1 MKKIVCLAAALCSS
15 AMMLFAEDARTVVT
29 QCTFTGFKD
38 AFKTGMVWDYE
49 GKETIGAA
57 FVAAEENAPYHVESQ
72 MANLYKIEGENWND
86 VDANGTVLTE
96 GTYVYIVQLRIDGAY
111 GTTHKFMDN
120 VDDVKIIVDGV
131 EWKNTGGWVDDTYSV
146 CNMMSPKFVLEHVD
160 LPLQFTG
167 VFSLSYDVNYL
178 NQAIAEKDLKEYTT
192 GGTGTY
198 TYAKLT
204 NHVAWLSVSE
214 AGIISGT
221 PTALDENY
229 YYDTIRVTDGADADT
244 LSLYVGPVY
253 PATADREVVSEMTFT
268 GFVAPKVGDVL
279 DTYAVLSAVQPA
291 EGAPYHFEVGMSH
304 FYKKN
309 GENEDRLEDGFVFTE
324 GDYAVQVQIRI
335 DGQKG
340 YYYVLGNGVTMT
352 VDGNSWGKDDAPA
365 IGDNYS
371 YTNGFY
377 EFSISETTAID
388 TISAAAAKSQK
399 RMVDGQLLLEKNG
412 KTFNAQGV
420 EVKEF

>member
-1 MKKIVCLAAALCSS
+1 MKKIVSFAAALCCS
-15 AMMLFAEDARTVVT
+15 ATMLLAEDARTVIS

-38 AFKTGMVWDYE
+38 AITTGMMWDY
-49 GKETIGAA
+49 GAKVSVGSA
-57 FVAAEENAPYHVESQ
+57 LVASEENAPYHIELGN
-72 MANLYKIEGENWND
+72 ANLFMKNGEEWEMVN
-86 VDANGTVLTE
+86 ANGTVLTE
-96 GTYVYIVQLRIDGAY
+96 GTYYYFQQVRIDGEF
-111 GTTHKFMDN
+111 GTLYTFPETMEDLT
-120 VDDVKIIVDGV
+120 VTVDGV
-131 EWKNTGGWVDDTYSV
+131 KWTVAEGWNDETYSLRYIQ
-146 CNMMSPKFVLEHVD
+146 SLEFVLEHVD
-160 LPLQFTG
+160 LPLQLTENG
-167 VFSLSYDVNYL
+167 NLHYYVNYL
-178 NQAIAEKDLKEYTT
+178 NQAIDEKDLKDYTT
-192 GGTGTY
+192 GGTGNY
-198 TYAKLT
+198 AYAKLS
-204 NHVAWLSVSE
+204 NHVSWLKVSE

-229 YYDTIRVTDGADADT
+229 YYDTIRVTDGTSADT

-253 PATADREVVSEMTFT
+253 PATADREAVTEMTFS

-279 DTYAVLSAVQPA
+279 DTYAVLGAVQPA
-291 EGAPYHFEVGMSH
+291 EGAPYYFEVGMSH
-304 FYKKN
+304 FFKKN
-309 GENEDRLEDGFVFTE
+309 GADYDRLEDGFVFTE

-352 VDGNSWGKDDAPA
+352 VDGNSWGKDDDPA

-371 YTNGFY
+371 YTYGFY

-420 EVKEF
+420 EVKEN